1 MSYQEQRS
9 VVTMVS
15 GVAIF
20 FAMYLLAMPRFQA
33 LDPSVL
39 GDGNQLLYWAAGM
52 MLVFIAGSI
61 VIRIL
66 VMILHAILYR
76 IIAGEDPPSIEDER
90 DKQIEL
96 KVSQISQTIFILGFV
111 AALIAVRG
119 GATAIGMLLWI
130 AGAGLGAE
138 IVGEVIRIIFYRRG
152 F

>member
-20 FAMYLLAMPRFQA
+20 FAMYLLAVPRFQA

-76 IIAGEDPPSIEDER
+76 IIAGDVGSGNSVRCFPD
-90 DKQIEL
+90 
-96 KVSQISQTIFILGFV
+96 ILSG
-111 AALIAVRG
+111 
-119 GATAIGMLLWI
+119 
-130 AGAGLGAE
+130 
-138 IVGEVIRIIFYRRG
+138 
-152 F
+152 